1 LKKLLIPFIIS
12 IAWLVI
18 TTALLILP
26 SNNLE
31 GSGRLLRW
39 LQSWGLDFDLKELEP
54 DKWIHVLL
62 FLIMVSLWCW
72 GWAALKISFVK
83 KIVLFITTALVWLSY
98 GIAMEFVQDALR
110 NGRSYDVKDMVADGI
125 GCALGLLISLLLFR
139 KKLRQEI

>member
-1 LKKLLIPFIIS
+1 MKKLLIPFIIS

-18 TTALLILP
+18 TTVLLILP